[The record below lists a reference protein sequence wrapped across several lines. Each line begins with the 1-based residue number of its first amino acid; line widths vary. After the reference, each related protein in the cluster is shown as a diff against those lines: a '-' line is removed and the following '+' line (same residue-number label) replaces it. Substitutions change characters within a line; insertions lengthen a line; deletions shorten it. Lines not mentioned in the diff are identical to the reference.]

1 MLRRQT
7 AASLVAAT
15 LMVGHAEV
23 AAAIDLHRFWD
34 QRCSDCHGHAGD
46 FARRTLSVKDGRLL
60 GRHHQDDLR
69 LFLGNHGVPP
79 GDVDATYGMLLAQAS
94 SAPEFMRRC
103 GGCHGSAAALARS
116 SLLVKDG
123 VLYGRGSGQPI
134 TEFLAHHGGL
144 TPADVPRFAELLK
157 RLESEVHRP

>member
-46 FARRTLSVKDGRLL
+46 FARRTLSVMDGRLL

-79 GDVDATYGMLLAQAS
+79 GDVDAIYGMLLAQAS

-103 GGCHGSAAALARS
+103 GGCHGS
-116 SLLVKDG
+116 
-123 VLYGRGSGQPI
+123 GSGQPI